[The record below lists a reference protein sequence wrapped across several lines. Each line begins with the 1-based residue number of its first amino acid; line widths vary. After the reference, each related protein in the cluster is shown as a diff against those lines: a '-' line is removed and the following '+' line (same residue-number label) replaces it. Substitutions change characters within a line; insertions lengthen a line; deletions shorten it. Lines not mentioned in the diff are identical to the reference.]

1 MHLDGRRVR
10 SDLTEA
16 FNIINGYYDVTL
28 HLFFTFDDAG
38 RIGHSNVVQ
47 KKKYIGYKEAL
58 FFKYNCGQMECI
70 A

>member
-38 RIGHSNVVQ
+38 RIGHSN
-47 KKKYIGYKEAL
+47 KL
-58 FFKYNCGQMECI
+58 FKRRSILDIRKRYFSNITVDKWNV
-70 A
+70 